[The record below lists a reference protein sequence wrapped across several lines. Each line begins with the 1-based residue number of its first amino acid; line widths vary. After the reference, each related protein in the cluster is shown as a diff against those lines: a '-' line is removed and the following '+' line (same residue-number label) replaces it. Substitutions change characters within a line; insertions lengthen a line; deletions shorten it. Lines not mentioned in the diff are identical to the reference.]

1 MDLDEVLLA
10 SLEVLTRAQDGALG
24 DHVLD
29 GSTVGGT
36 VGEQTGEFAVDGLH
50 VVDDGHVNV
59 GTALFV
65 AGDHI
70 EVATVLGSIATEEQ
84 LSLLGNTAVLG
95 TLELIDLLGLVPN
108 GSAEVLDDVGVQALV
123 LLVALDTVHIAFLA
137 VLTTIVESDIAESEV
152 LHTVEVLPEGLAGP
166 VGFGVV
172 QVQGTLGGPT
182 ADGEGTDEDTGL
194 GRVDDSGI
202 CSRGAFRSE
211 VILHVVDGE
220 LHLGQ
225 GVLQVEGDL
234 VLLGVAGLHQV
245 DEGEA
250 GLHHVALV
258 VDGVNGRI
266 VTGGIGSGH
275 TEEEVNRGSGIGVH
289 HILDDGVAGG
299 VVLVDGDDVELLNLL
314 SLFSSRTGRNN
325 NLTRSG
331 LDVGPGGIGEE
342 GHIVNLVGDGGVA
355 VLVGPVLDGLILP
368 DGSVLALLV
377 NLLVV
382 HEVGLGVGI
391 VLLTGGVVGENTEA
405 KAVLAPD
412 VVVGDVTGST
422 GPGQKT
428 TLGVDIEVDAALS
441 DSVLLLVEGKFFLHL
456 AAGEHGQ
463 RSCSNEQ
470 ILFHKCLKIRK

>member
-10 SLEVLTRAQDGALG
+10 SLEVLTSTQDGALG
-24 DHVLD
+24 NHVL
-29 GSTVGGT
+29 GGEAVGGT
-36 VGEQTGEFAVDGLH
+36 VGKQTGEFAVNGLH
-50 VVDDGHVNV
+50 VVDDGHVNI
-59 GTALFV
+59 GTLLFV

-70 EVATVLGSIATEEQ
+70 EVTTVLGSIATEEQ
-84 LSLLGNTAVLG
+84 LRLSGNTGGLG
-95 TLELIDLLGLVPN
+95 STELDGVSGNSL
-108 GSAEVLDDVGVQALV
+108 AEVLDDVGVQALV
-123 LLVALDTVHIAFLA
+123 FFIGLSTVYVAFLA
-137 VLTTIVESDIAESEV
+137 VLTTIVESNIAESEV
-152 LHTVEVLPEGLAGP
+152 LHTVEVLPEGLTRLIGL
-166 VGFGVV
+166 FIV
-172 QVQGTLGGPT
+172 QVQGTLGGPA

-194 GRVDDSGI
+194 VGVDLLVVS
-202 CSRGAFRSE
+202 CSSAFSNGSFRSE
-211 VILHVVDGE
+211 VVLHIVDGE

-234 VLLGVAGLHQV
+234 VLLRVAGLHQV
-245 DEGEA
+245 DEG
-250 GLHHVALV
+250 VASFHLV
-258 VDGVNGRI
+258 VLVVGGVNGGI
-266 VTGGIGSGH
+266 VTGGIGSGY

-299 VVLVDGDDVELLNLL
+299 VVLVDGDDVVLLGVLVTLDLTGGGLEL
-314 SLFSSRTGRNN
+314 SP
-325 NLTRSG
+325 RS
-331 LDVGPGGIGEE
+331 IGEE

-368 DGSVLALLV
+368 GVTVLV
-377 NLLVV
+377 DLLVV

-391 VLLTGGVVGENTEA
+391 VLLTGGVVSEHTEA
-405 KAVLAPD
+405 VTILGAN
-412 VVVGDVTGST
+412 VGIGHVTGGT
-422 GPGQKT
+422 GLGEHA